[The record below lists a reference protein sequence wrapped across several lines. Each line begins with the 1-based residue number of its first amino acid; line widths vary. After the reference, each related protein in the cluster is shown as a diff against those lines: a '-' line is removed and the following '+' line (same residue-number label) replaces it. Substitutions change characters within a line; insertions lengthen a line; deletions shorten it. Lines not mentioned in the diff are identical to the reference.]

1 MGRGVQEK
9 TVSLA
14 FVKKRSDLSC
24 TPLSVYLAALNDCLF
39 LQVTGVAELADIAG
53 KCKFSV
59 FS

>member
-24 TPLSVYLAALNDCLF
+24 TPLFVNLAAPNDSLF
-39 LQVTGVAELADIAG
+39 LQVMGVAELPYIAG
-53 KCKFSV
+53 
-59 FS
+59 